1 MNKYRAWDGEKMV
14 VDGDRWYPRGESRHG
29 RIPYEVQ
36 ISSIG
41 IHYTKLFDLGQK
53 SVNIDGV
60 DYYSNQDGDGDAV
73 HSEGLEL
80 MQCIG
85 RTDMSGVEIYFDS
98 LINVFF
104 TSGDGEHYHDCV
116 YRVVMG
122 SLGIEMRLESLLW
135 QSGGHNQY
143 PLSTTLCE
151 RFGSLKVGYF
161 NQENRNVLMIPE
173 SFEENRMRGN
183 RWKKNDESMYF
194 KVIGTAQENPELL
207 NAAQEN
213 LELLNAATVKD
224 RS

>member
-80 MQCIG
+80 MQYIG
-85 RTDMSGVEIYFDS
+85 INDMNGVGICEGDIASHAKESNMTSRCTMIGCDEIVWCNIYCRFKLSGAASGMGLVYKSYEI
-98 LINVFF
+98 
-104 TSGDGEHYHDCV
+104 
-116 YRVVMG
+116 
-122 SLGIEMRLESLLW
+122 LGNI
-135 QSGGHNQY
+135 Y
-143 PLSTTLCE
+143 
-151 RFGSLKVGYF
+151 
-161 NQENRNVLMIPE
+161 
-173 SFEENRMRGN
+173 
-183 RWKKNDESMYF
+183 
-194 KVIGTAQENPELL
+194 ENPELL
-207 NAAQEN
+207 S
-213 LELLNAATVKD
+213 AATANE
-224 RS
+224 